1 MSSLCDS
8 AETSFYTANVLSG
21 FDIVGL
27 DNSENIVRDTT
38 DSKSMASNNF
48 NDLIDATTSFD
59 FVDVKD
65 EAEDMASLNWESTAL
80 TEDTDIELI
89 ENGEISVEVSEEE
102 EIELEFF
109 SDGANII
116 RNPNTEEDVVASDII
131 TEGWNEDFSNNNDYE
146 IF

>member
-1 MSSLCDS
+1 M
-8 AETSFYTANVLSG
+8 VLTLWG
-21 FDIVGL
+21 Y
-27 DNSENIVRDTT
+27 NSENIVRDTT

-48 NDLIDATTSFD
+48 YDLIDATTSFD